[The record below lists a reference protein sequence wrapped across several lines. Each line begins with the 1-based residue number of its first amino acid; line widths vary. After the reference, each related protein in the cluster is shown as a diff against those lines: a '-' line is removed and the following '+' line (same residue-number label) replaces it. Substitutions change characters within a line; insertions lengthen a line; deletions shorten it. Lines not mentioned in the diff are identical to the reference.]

1 MALDLTEA
9 VEAAARAS
17 YEDWRESPN
26 AQGSWRPVWEEA
38 PTMLRVNIT
47 EALLPTV
54 TAVAPLIEAQVRE
67 QVAQEI
73 EAGEN
78 WTPEGPFSCAGCP
91 VPGCN
96 DLWESEG
103 TCTHVAAIEWAA
115 RIARGATS

>member
-17 YEDWRESPN
+17 YEDWRQSPN

-47 EALLPTV
+47 EAVLPTV

-67 QVAQEI
+67 QIASEI
-73 EAGEN
+73 EALDPMP
-78 WTPEGPFSCAGCP
+78 TSMDFHFD
-91 VPGCN
+91 PG
-96 DLWESEG
+96 DLYADG
-103 TCTHVAAIEWAA
+103 LATAA
-115 RIARGATS
+115 RIARGVTS